1 MFLLF
6 NILIS
11 KLTISPGKTC
21 YEHVRATLQFT
32 IEMFDFRSFLFAL
45 SFLLS

>member
-1 MFLLF
+1 MF

-21 YEHVRATLQFT
+21 FYHSSPTLLFT
-32 IEMFDFRSFLFAL
+32 IEMFDFCSFLFAL